1 MTGLSADAD
10 LAACAGATVLAIFAH
25 PDDESIACGGTLAR
39 LADAGASVVLLCATR
54 GERGGHA
61 GPVRDDEL
69 GLLRVREMREA
80 AQALGICEVLL
91 LDHPDGE
98 LRWQRVPEFHAEIVS
113 LVRRYAPACVIS
125 FGADGLYWHVD
136 HIGAHE
142 RTLTAL
148 QALGD
153 SAPPFYGVTMP
164 RGVMRPL
171 VEGARSRGWTPPA
184 KGFWSLEPDAFGLH
198 AEPPTVIV
206 DVRPWVT
213 RKLSAILCHRT
224 QMGSGHPFDQLATA
238 DAERWLGAEHF
249 HRIATRP
256 AGVRAAAAS
265 LLDRLGACPPTAII
279 RT

>member
-1 MTGLSADAD
+1 M
-10 LAACAGATVLAIFAH
+10 CAGATVLAIFAP

-39 LADAGASVVLLCATR
+39 LADAGARVVLVCATR
-54 GERGGHA
+54 GERGGQT

-69 GLLRVREMREA
+69 GLLRVREMRDA
-80 AQALGICEVLL
+80 AETLGIREVLL

-98 LRWQRVPEFHAEIVS
+98 LRWREVPEFHAEIVS
-113 LVRRYAPACVIS
+113 LVRRYSPACVIS

-136 HIGAHE
+136 HIGAYE

-148 QALGD
+148 LALGA

-164 RGVMRPL
+164 RGIMRPV
-171 VEGARSRGWTPPA
+171 VESARTRGWTPPV

-198 AEPPTVIV
+198 AAPPTVVV
-206 DVRPWVT
+206 DVRPWVA

-224 QMGSGHPFDQLATA
+224 QMGSGHPFDQLPSA
-238 DAERWLGAEHF
+238 DAERWLGTEHF
-249 HRIATRP
+249 HRIAMGP
-256 AGVRAAAAS
+256 GAQAVS
-265 LLDRLGACPPTAII
+265 LLDRVGACPTATIT

>member
-1 MTGLSADAD
+1 MY
-10 LAACAGATVLAIFAH
+10 AGATVLAIFAH

-39 LADAGASVVLLCATR
+39 LADAGARVALVCATR
-54 GERGGHA
+54 GERGGQT

-69 GLLRVREMREA
+69 ALLRVREMRDA

-98 LRWQRVPEFHAEIVS
+98 LRWRDVPEFHAEIVS
-113 LVRRYAPACVIS
+113 LVRRYSPELVIS

-136 HIGAHE
+136 HIGTYE

-148 QALGD
+148 LALGD

-164 RGVMRPL
+164 RGIMRPV
-171 VEGARSRGWTPPA
+171 VESARKRGWTAPV

-198 AEPPTVIV
+198 AEPPTVVV
-206 DVRPWVT
+206 DVRPWVA

-224 QMGSGHPFDQLATA
+224 QMGSGHPFDQIPPS
-238 DAERWLGAEHF
+238 DAERWLGTEHF
-249 HRIATRP
+249 HRIEMGPGAQ
-256 AGVRAAAAS
+256 AES
-265 LLDRLGACPPTAII
+265 LLDRLGACPTATI
-279 RT
+279 TQT

>member
-1 MTGLSADAD
+1 MTTPSADT
-10 LAACAGATVLAIFAH
+10 AAGTCAGATILAIFAH

-39 LADAGASVVLLCATR
+39 LADAGARVVLLCATR

-69 GLLRVREMREA
+69 GLLRVREMRDA
-80 AQALGICEVLL
+80 AEALGIREVIL

-98 LRWQRVPEFHAEIVS
+98 LRWREVPEFHAEIVS
-113 LVRRYAPACVIS
+113 LVRRYSPACVIS

-136 HIGAHE
+136 HIGTYE

-148 QALGD
+148 QALGA

-164 RGVMRPL
+164 RGIMRPV
-171 VEGARSRGWTPPA
+171 VESARTRGWAPPT

-198 AEPPTVIV
+198 ANPPTVVV
-206 DVRPWVT
+206 DVRPWVG

-224 QMGSGHPFDQLATA
+224 QMGSGHPFDQMPQA
-238 DAERWLGAEHF
+238 DAERWLGTEHF
-249 HRIATRP
+249 HRITTGSDTKP
-256 AGVRAAAAS
+256 VS
-265 LLDRLGACPPTAII
+265 LLDSLGARQTPAAT